1 MAIEI
6 ERKFLVIDKKLVL
19 PEKGKKIIQGYLS
32 TSGNCTVRVRK
43 ANDKGFITIKG
54 KTVESMMSRYEW
66 GK

>member
-43 ANDKGFITIKG
+43 MIK
-54 KTVESMMSRYEW
+54 VLSR
-66 GK
+66 